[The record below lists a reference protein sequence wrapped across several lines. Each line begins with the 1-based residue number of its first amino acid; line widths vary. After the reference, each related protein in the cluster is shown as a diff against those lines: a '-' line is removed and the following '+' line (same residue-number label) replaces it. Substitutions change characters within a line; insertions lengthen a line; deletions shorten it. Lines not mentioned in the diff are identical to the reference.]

1 MSKTYQIKINQGKD
15 SKSFD
20 IPVAGAKG
28 QALSIKAVAGAR
40 YQLIDSATGFA
51 PENIRASR
59 QGKDLK
65 VSFEGSNTTDLVIE
79 DYYKVSSEGY
89 NGLIGESEPGR
100 FYEYIP
106 ENASGFSSVP
116 MLAESGQVVG
126 MALGGAEVAPAG
138 AAVGVLAAGIVSPWL
153 LGAGA
158 LGAAAAAG
166 GGGGGGGAVAAPV
179 VKSASLL
186 AADDTGPKDNI
197 TNNKSPHITGEA
209 TAFSDIVLTVAGKTY
224 TGKSDAN
231 GIYSIQVDPLSDGVY
246 TPEVTATANGVKSV
260 TKTGTPFTVDTS
272 DSNNYADPAITIT
285 SISEDTGLIVINPA
299 DLTGPVLTKSDF
311 HTSDTTL
318 VFNGALSGFTK
329 STGDWV
335 ELVLKDVT
343 GKVVA
348 LDYVQPTQSNGV
360 WTWSWDKTSQALA
373 DGKYTLHASIVD
385 GSGNILKTSNQD
397 VFVDTR
403 SSSNGSDT
411 DLNWGIKTSID
422 ISEDTGIDGDFITKG
437 VSKIDGAGYLDIKGV
452 LDRDFAS
459 NGDVLLVQVIDK
471 DGKVYNEK
479 YVTIAG
485 NKNWA
490 LNDTDFKYADGS
502 YIAKASVFDVSGNIV
517 SVSQQAFVVD
527 TEITDFSAL
536 LSNKTDYPDYGI
548 TSTTTG
554 PNSSIVKSINVYQIE
569 DGHLNI
575 KLTSAGETVL
585 LHSHDYKSGKGF
597 DLRSLQAKN
606 ISSADE
612 LIFEYSDVSG
622 NVTTWSSGD
631 SAFDFRSISIADLQ
645 SKDYNGSLNKSVSP
659 SPVGAVGTYSV
670 YQQDFDMAS
679 LYENVQ
685 KIGDRVAVN
694 KLDMLQ
700 GDHVVH
706 VTMSDVLAMGVKDSF
721 AIDGHVQLLIDGDS
735 KDVLNLD
742 NLLGSDVYTWN
753 ANNSQ
758 KTVDG
763 KTYLAYTN
771 TDFGLEV
778 LVNANVQVH
787 LV

>member
-329 STGDWV
+329 ATGDWV

-471 DGKVYNEK
+471 DGKVCNEK
-479 YVTIAG
+479 YATI
-485 NKNWA
+485 NDKKNWA
-490 LNDTDFKYADGS
+490 LNDNDFNYADGN
-502 YIAKASVFDVSGNIV
+502 YIIKASIFDIAGNIV

-527 TEITDFSAL
+527 TMVSTFQELLDQEGSFKIQGKQQSDGSLKITDL
-536 LSNKTDYPDYGI
+536 
-548 TSTTTG
+548 
-554 PNSSIVKSINVYQIE
+554 NVYQME
-569 DGHLNI
+569 DGHLTWKFLNSTSE
-575 KLTSAGETVL
+575 KNYSAGQGFDFSNLQGRVISAGGLEIIFEDLAGNSTTWTNPIKYDFTEMTSEEL
-585 LHSHDYKSGKGF
+585 ISMGKSGLK
-597 DLRSLQAKN
+597 
-606 ISSADE
+606 SST
-612 LIFEYSDVSG
+612 
-622 NVTTWSSGD
+622 VT
-631 SAFDFRSISIADLQ
+631 
-645 SKDYNGSLNKSVSP
+645 
-659 SPVGAVGTYSV
+659 PVGAVGTYSV

-706 VTMSDVLAMGVKDSF
+706 VTMGDVLAMGVKDSF
-721 AIDGHVQLLIDGDS
+721 AIDGHVQLLIDADS

-742 NLLGSDVYTWN
+742 NLVGSDSYDWKD
-753 ANNSQ
+753 NNF
-758 KTVDG
+758 KTVDN
-763 KTYLAYTN
+763 KTYHAYIN

-778 LVNANVQVH
+778 LVNTNVLVH

>member
-1 MSKTYQIKINQGKD
+1 
-15 SKSFD
+15 
-20 IPVAGAKG
+20 V
-28 QALSIKAVAGAR
+28 
-40 YQLIDSATGFA
+40 
-51 PENIRASR
+51 
-59 QGKDLK
+59 
-65 VSFEGSNTTDLVIE
+65 
-79 DYYKVSSEGY
+79 
-89 NGLIGESEPGR
+89 
-100 FYEYIP
+100 
-106 ENASGFSSVP
+106 
-116 MLAESGQVVG
+116 
-126 MALGGAEVAPAG
+126 
-138 AAVGVLAAGIVSPWL
+138 
-153 LGAGA
+153 
-158 LGAAAAAG
+158 
-166 GGGGGGGAVAAPV
+166 
-179 VKSASLL
+179 
-186 AADDTGPKDNI
+186 
-197 TNNKSPHITGEA
+197 
-209 TAFSDIVLTVAGKTY
+209 
-224 TGKSDAN
+224 
-231 GIYSIQVDPLSDGVY
+231 
-246 TPEVTATANGVKSV
+246 
-260 TKTGTPFTVDTS
+260 
-272 DSNNYADPAITIT
+272 
-285 SISEDTGLIVINPA
+285 
-299 DLTGPVLTKSDF
+299 
-311 HTSDTTL
+311 
-318 VFNGALSGFTK
+318 
-329 STGDWV
+329 
-335 ELVLKDVT
+335 
-343 GKVVA
+343 
-348 LDYVQPTQSNGV
+348 
-360 WTWSWDKTSQALA
+360 
-373 DGKYTLHASIVD
+373 
-385 GSGNILKTSNQD
+385 
-397 VFVDTR
+397 
-403 SSSNGSDT
+403 
-411 DLNWGIKTSID
+411 
-422 ISEDTGIDGDFITKG
+422 
-437 VSKIDGAGYLDIKGV
+437 AGYLDIKGAI
-452 LDRDFAS
+452 LDKDFTS

-471 DGKVYNEK
+471 DGKVCNEK
-479 YVTIAG
+479 YVTITD

-490 LNDTDFKYADGS
+490 LNDNDFKYADGT

-597 DLRSLQAKN
+597 DLGSLQGKN

-679 LYENVQ
+679 LYEHVQ

-706 VTMSDVLAMGVKDSF
+706 VTMGDVLAMGVKDSF

-778 LVNANVQVH
+778 LVNTNVLVH

>member
-166 GGGGGGGAVAAPV
+166 GGGGGGGAAAAPV

-209 TAFSDIVLTVAGKTY
+209 TANSDIVLTVAGKTY

-329 STGDWV
+329 ATGDWV

-373 DGKYTLHASIVD
+373 DGKYTLQASIVD
-385 GSGNILKTSNQD
+385 GSGNILKTSTQD

-403 SSSNGSDT
+403 SSTNGSDT
-411 DLNWGIKTSID
+411 DLNWGIKTSIG
-422 ISEDTGIDGDFITKG
+422 ISLDTGIDGDFITKG
-437 VSKIDGAGYLDIKGV
+437 SSKTSGYGYLDVKGV

-471 DGKVYNEK
+471 DGKICNEK
-479 YVTIAG
+479 YATITDE
-485 NKNWA
+485 KNWA
-490 LNDTDFKYADGS
+490 LSDNDFKYADGK
-502 YIAKASVFDVSGNIV
+502 YIVKASILDVAGNIF

-527 TEITDFSAL
+527 TNITDFSDFL
-536 LSNKTDYPDYGI
+536 TDLNLKYI
-548 TSTTTG
+548 AEHSFSVTS
-554 PNSSIVKSINVYQIE
+554 VNVYQVE
-569 DGHLNI
+569 DGHLNVF
-575 KLTSAGETVL
+575 LSSGNSPREL
-585 LHSHDYKSGKGF
+585 LHSADYESGKGF
-597 DLRSLQAKN
+597 DLRGLYKKKIAA
-606 ISSADE
+606 IDE
-612 LIFEYSDVSG
+612 LTFEYTDLAG
-622 NVTTWSSGD
+622 NITIWTSKD
-631 SAFDFRSISIADLQ
+631 DAFDFSSMSEDALK
-645 SKDYNGSLNKSVSP
+645 SKGSDGSLNKSVSP
-659 SPVGAVGTYSV
+659 FPVGAVGAYSV

-679 LYENVQ
+679 LYEHVQ

-700 GDHVVH
+700 GQGDHVVH
-706 VTMSDVLAMGVKDSF
+706 VTMGDVLAMGIKNSF
-721 AIDGHVQLLIDGDS
+721 VDDGNIQLLIDGDS

-742 NLLGSDVYTWN
+742 NLVGSSSYNWSAD
-753 ANNSQ
+753 NSL